1 VTSVTNLDLL
11 PFVNDAV
18 SRGSLDPSWWLIDVE
33 FGFEIW
39 MGGQGLAVSDFSA
52 SAAAGSSG
60 GGGSC
65 GGSTCNQAPSAPSGL
80 SATTASSSVINLTW
94 TPDIA
99 PANCAITGYNVYRS
113 TQSGFTPSNSNLVA
127 SAVTANSYSDTALAA
142 STTYY
147 YVVEAVDSA
156 GISAP
161 SAQASAT
168 TSSSGGGGGIGFA
181 CHVLYTPS
189 WQNSNGFGAMITI
202 NNTGTVA
209 LSNWNLTWTFSN
221 GQRITQ
227 LWNGAETQNGANVTV
242 SNLSYNGSIPAG
254 GSYNGIGFNGS
265 WNGSSNSVPTNF
277 AINGVACK

>member
-1 VTSVTNLDLL
+1 
-11 PFVNDAV
+11 
-18 SRGSLDPSWWLIDVE
+18 
-33 FGFEIW
+33 
-39 MGGQGLAVSDFSA
+39 
-52 SAAAGSSG
+52 
-60 GGGSC
+60 
-65 GGSTCNQAPSAPSGL
+65 
-80 SATTASSSVINLTW
+80 
-94 TPDIA
+94 
-99 PANCAITGYNVYRS
+99 
-113 TQSGFTPSNSNLVA
+113 
-127 SAVTANSYSDTALAA
+127 
-142 STTYY
+142 
-147 YVVEAVDSA
+147 
-156 GISAP
+156 
-161 SAQASAT
+161 
-168 TSSSGGGGGIGFA
+168 
-181 CHVLYTPS
+181 VLYTPS